1 MVPRR
6 KNKVEPPYTTCPL
19 NSCMELIG
27 GVWTVNI
34 IWYLSDEPRR
44 FSELKSDLNGI
55 SSKVLSTR
63 LKKMEIDGVI
73 SRVEV
78 NSSPPTVE
86 YSLTKLGS
94 KLKPAIEAIVE
105 VGHQLKMTRKK

>member
-6 KNKVEPPYTTCPL
+6 KNKVEAPYSTCPL
-19 NSCMELIG
+19 NSCMNLIG

-55 SSKVLSTR
+55 SSKVLSAR
-63 LKKMEIDGVI
+63 LKKMENDGVV
-73 SRVEV
+73 SRTEI

-86 YSLTKLGS
+86 YALTKLGS

-105 VGHQLKMTRKK
+105 VGHQLKKNKS